1 MKLVTL
7 HNHFD
12 QEHLDAVVAKMKVL
26 GAPTIRCFDLGFDGL
41 IQAIEGTHRIRA
53 CEILGLQPV
62 LEFVGPNAAI
72 ANFGVSGG
80 FTLNNSLQL
89 VESGNCRIQVPLS
102 GEM

>member
-72 ANFGVSGG
+72 ANLNLDWDGAVDITTVS
-80 FTLNNSLQL
+80 QL
-89 VESGNCRIQVPLS
+89 GDWENYSI
-102 GEM
+102 EIDD